1 MAKDYQ
7 EKEFD
12 DEVYEDGYYEDNY
25 EEEELEE
32 DGEEIEKPRKVAKKP
47 KKSLIEAEFDDEEK
61 IKDEDD
67 DDDEDEDEDEDDEK
81 DDSWEKE
88 RKINVSYACEDCDYR
103 WDDIVIK
110 KSEFDSEDEIFETT
124 CPMCGSM
131 SITQI

>member
-32 DGEEIEKPRKVAKKP
+32 DGEEKDKSRKTVKKP
-47 KKSLIEAEFDDEEK
+47 KKSLIETVFEDDEKE
-61 IKDEDD
+61 KDEDD
-67 DDDEDEDEDEDDEK
+67 DDDDDDEEK
-81 DDSWEKE
+81 EDSWEKE

-110 KSEFDSEDEIFETT
+110 KSEFDSEEEIFETA